1 MPLRRGAHRRLG
13 GHWRRSRA
21 CRARVAGGQPRARP
35 QAVSCALERVRDK
48 LRASDTPLVVARS
61 DGGVIGMTL
70 AEQARRGD
78 GAGAIRSGAGH
89 VSMVFV
95 DPLEQGAGVGRAL
108 LAGLHRGAEARGWVE
123 LAVWTRRANA
133 RAQRLYRSA
142 GYRPTGRIR
151 ELPTG
156 EAILQLRLTRTPSQ
170 VHSITLLMPSKQRNS

>member
-1 MPLRRGAHRRLG
+1 VRIDVSAATGDDQEPAVRVWQAANLARGLKP
-13 GHWRRSRA
+13 SP
-21 CRARVAGGQPRARP
+21 ARV
-35 QAVSCALERVRDK
+35 ERVREK
-48 LRASDTPLVVARS
+48 LRASDALLVVARS
-61 DGGVIGMTL
+61 DGVVIGMTL
-70 AEQARRGD
+70 AEQARLGD

-170 VHSITLLMPSKQRNS
+170 VRSIMLLMSSKQRNS

>member
-1 MPLRRGAHRRLG
+1 MRVWQAANLARGLKP
-13 GHWRRSRA
+13 SP
-21 CRARVAGGQPRARP
+21 ARV
-35 QAVSCALERVRDK
+35 ERVRDK
-48 LRASDTPLVVARS
+48 LRASDALLVVARS

-70 AEQARRGD
+70 AEQARLGD

-156 EAILQLRLTRTPSQ
+156 EAILQLRLTRTR
-170 VHSITLLMPSKQRNS
+170 VKYA